1 MTIHELFA
9 RRAAQSPGAVAV
21 QEGSLCLS
29 YAELD
34 EWSTRQAKE
43 LDLSPGDRVV
53 VCQERS
59 IDMVVRLLAI
69 LKAGGA
75 YVPVDPSEPQARR
88 EELTAQVMRGD
99 PPPDLACLMFTSGS
113 TGRPKA
119 VMVSHSSIA
128 NLVTKPS
135 FVSIGRQDRLLQLAP
150 VAFDAATFEIW
161 GALLNGA
168 RLVLAPPGPSV
179 LVHLEEALQDSEISV
194 LWLTAALFHRQIDMN
209 PAAFAGLSTILAGG
223 DVLSPEHVRRLRE
236 ALPGLRIVNGYGPTE
251 TTTFAC
257 CHTVSADEPLDGS
270 VPIGRPIQNVTIDL
284 IDGEMW
290 IGGAGVAQ
298 GYWNAPE
305 LTAERFIGGRY
316 RTGDLAE
323 RRPDGTLEFRGR
335 IDNQIKLRGYRI
347 EPAEIETA
355 LQAHPEVGQ
364 AAVAARDNHH
374 GERRLVAWIVP
385 AAGEPNRRELKA
397 YLKQRLPE
405 YMVPSV
411 VVCLPVLPV
420 TGNGKVDR
428 GALPDPD
435 WRRRDLYV

>member
-1 MTIHELFA
+1 MKIHELFSV
-9 RRAAQSPGAVAV
+9 RAALTPGAVAL
-21 QEGSLCLS
+21 QEGQACLT

-43 LDLSPGDRVV
+43 LDLCPGDRVV

-59 IDMVVRLLAI
+59 IELVVRLLAI

-75 YVPVDPSEPQARR
+75 YVPVDPGEPATRR
-88 EELTAQVMRGD
+88 QELTAQVMPGE

-128 NLVTKPS
+128 NLVTRPS
-135 FVSIGRQDRLLQLAP
+135 FVRLGPADRMLQLAP

-168 RLVLAPPGPSV
+168 RLVLAPPGPAV
-179 LVHLEEALQDSEISV
+179 LVRLADVLHDNEISM

-223 DVLSPEHVRRLRE
+223 DVLSPEHVRKLRQ

-257 CHTVSADEPLDGS
+257 CHTVSAGEALDGC

-284 IDGEMW
+284 VEGEMW

-305 LTAERFIGGRY
+305 LTAERFVGGRY
-316 RTGDLAE
+316 RTGDLAS

-355 LQAHPEVGQ
+355 LQSHPEVDQ

-385 AAGEPNRRELKA
+385 AADEPNRRELKA

-411 VVCLPVLPV
+411 VVCIPALPV
-420 TGNGKVDR
+420 TANGKIDR
-428 GALPDPD
+428 GALPEPE